1 MRSTVPLTFA
11 PLNESQVCAFTD
23 GDLGF
28 LFDWMDSVDLWYQYD
43 MRGSYLNLSSV
54 AEQIPLVK
62 DRSNLLSWYT
72 ADEVRCQRPSAI
84 FLV

>member
-1 MRSTVPLTFA
+1 
-11 PLNESQVCAFTD
+11 
-23 GDLGF
+23 
-28 LFDWMDSVDLWYQYD
+28 MDSVDLWYQYD

-72 ADEVRCQRPSAI
+72 ADEVRCHGLDPI
-84 FLV
+84 VVVGITC